1 MGKALLGFSP
11 CFFVFPFAYLTT
23 PIMEPNPE
31 RRIMGITDL
40 GRKVENNMTDGDNTK
55 GTLIGVALG
64 FVLIALGVLVAKRRK
79 KNRYPYSR

>member
-1 MGKALLGFSP
+1 
-11 CFFVFPFAYLTT
+11 
-23 PIMEPNPE
+23 MEPNPE